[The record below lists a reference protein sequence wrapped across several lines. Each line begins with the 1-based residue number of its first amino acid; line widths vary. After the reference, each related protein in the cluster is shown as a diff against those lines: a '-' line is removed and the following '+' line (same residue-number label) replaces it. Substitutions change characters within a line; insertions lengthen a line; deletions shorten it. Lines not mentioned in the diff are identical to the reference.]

1 MNRKKNKSKGLSMSD
16 KEKLLISIIVL
27 ILSAV
32 ISYRIAFVDSE
43 LNNLDDRIDKIIED
57 KKA

>member
-1 MNRKKNKSKGLSMSD
+1 MSD

-43 LNNLDDRIDKIIED
+43 LSNLDDRIDKIIED
-57 KKA
+57 KKD

>member
-1 MNRKKNKSKGLSMSD
+1 MND
-16 KEKLLISIIVL
+16 KEKLLASIIIL

-43 LNNLDDRIDKIIED
+43 LSILENRINKIIED
-57 KKA
+57 KGS

>member
-1 MNRKKNKSKGLSMSD
+1 MSD

-57 KKA
+57 KNT